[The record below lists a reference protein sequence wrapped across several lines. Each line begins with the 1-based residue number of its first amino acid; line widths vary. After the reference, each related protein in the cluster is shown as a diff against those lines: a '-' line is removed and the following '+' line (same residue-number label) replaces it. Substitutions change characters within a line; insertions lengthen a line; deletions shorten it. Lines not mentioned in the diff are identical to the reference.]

1 MFSSDSSSVESV
13 GDYGYLK
20 KNFFF
25 LQIDSEYSWS
35 MLTGNKKNKI
45 ICHNVIFS
53 KMRKKDSQEFKKLL

>member
-20 KNFFF
+20 KKFFC

-35 MLTGNKKNKI
+35 MLTGDKKNKI
-45 ICHNVIFS
+45 ICHNGIFS